1 MFISKLKI
9 QNFRSIREQELHLKN
24 LNVFVGKN
32 DAGKSNF
39 VRALHLFFS
48 DRSGYDFDW
57 DADFC
62 QFAPERKKKASEI
75 KITLHIDLPGN
86 YSGVTNA
93 IWTKVWRNG
102 GIHSDVIVQGDGRA
116 IPSKSKAPYLL
127 RNARFD
133 YVPATKSDHFF
144 SKLLVSIY
152 EMLQMTAQQDLVD
165 ASSALTKV
173 IGSHTKTILEQLLN
187 SLGLTSQIAPPTDL
201 RHIFSALDFQSKTNG
216 KTFSLNQ
223 RGDGIKSR
231 HIPIILDWLAAQA
244 RTLSAKGRPA
254 VVTVWGYEEPENN
267 LEMAACDEVARF
279 FLEKCTTH
287 QTFITTHSPSFYS
300 LLLEDQKNRVA
311 VFGVSKSD
319 SATAPQT
326 ELRLITHENLEE
338 VDDSMGLMPLI
349 TPRIKP
355 IQDELLRIKSIK
367 QHLPKADKAVIFVEG
382 TSDKTV
388 LGEIFRH
395 AAPAIDVHIEANGM
409 EDDTSGCA
417 NWVADRLIAW
427 AYVQP
432 AKHVTGENL
441 ETKRARSAIGLFDA
455 DEAGREARKRCMD
468 DPKCNQSPFT
478 KAIQLATSPEL
489 KALQGKGFPISASLE
504 ELFSEPVWDHAEAK
518 GWLEDRGNLI
528 MLYRYS
534 DTSKSFDQHLEDSDL
549 TAHQRRLIT
558 KKVKADKK
566 GKLAWHL
573 TTFDEYAIAPVLEN
587 FKFTLNQIR
596 EAIGDK

>member
-9 QNFRSIREQELHLKN
+9 QNFRSIIEQELNLKH

-48 DRSGYDFDW
+48 DRSGYDFNW
-57 DADFC
+57 DSDFC
-62 QFAPERKKKASEI
+62 QFAPKRKKKADEI
-75 KITLHIDLPGN
+75 TITLHIDLPGN
-86 YSGVTNA
+86 YSGVTNV

-102 GIHSDVIVQGDGRA
+102 GIHSDNIVQGDSRA
-116 IPSKSKAPYLL
+116 IPSKSKAPYLI

-152 EMLQMTAQQDLVD
+152 EMMQITAQQDLVN
-165 ASSALTKV
+165 ASSALTNV
-173 IGSHTKTILEQLLN
+173 IGDHTKTILDQLLN
-187 SLGLTSQIAPPTDL
+187 SLGLASQISPPTDL

-300 LLLEDQKNRVA
+300 LLLEDKKNRVA
-311 VFGVSKSD
+311 VFGVSKLD

-326 ELRLITHENLEE
+326 ELKLITRENLEE
-338 VDDSMGLMPLI
+338 LDDSLGLMPLI

-388 LGEIFRH
+388 LEKIFKH
-395 AAPAIDVHIEANGM
+395 ARPVIEVHIEANSM
-409 EDDTSGCA
+409 EDDVSGCA

-432 AKHVTGENL
+432 AKQVSGENL
-441 ETKRARSAIGLFDA
+441 ENRKARFAIGLFDA
-455 DEAGREARKRCMD
+455 DDAGRDARKKCAD

-478 KAIQLATSPEL
+478 KAIQLSTSPEL
-489 KALQGKGFPISASLE
+489 KTLQEKGFPISASLE
-504 ELFSEPVWDHAEAK
+504 ELFPEMVWDHAESK

-549 TAHQRRLIT
+549 TAHQKRLIT

-566 GKLAWHL
+566 GKLAKH
-573 TTFDEYAIAPVLEN
+573 IATLNETDIKFVLDN
-587 FKFTLNQIR
+587 FKFTLDKIR
-596 EAIGDK
+596 KAIESK